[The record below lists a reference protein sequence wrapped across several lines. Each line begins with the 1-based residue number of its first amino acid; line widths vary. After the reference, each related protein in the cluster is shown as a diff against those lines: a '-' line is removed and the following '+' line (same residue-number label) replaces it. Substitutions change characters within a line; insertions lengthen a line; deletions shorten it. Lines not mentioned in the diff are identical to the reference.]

1 MSIESIENASSW
13 FDGPWSLLALLILAT
28 TSLIGA
34 NWIKKTFGR
43 YVFLLILFAIWL
55 AFILFTGNSDKTTP
69 PSPLPPQSYV
79 THKLT

>member
-34 NWIKKTFGR
+34 NWIKKHSEDTF
-43 YVFLLILFAIWL
+43 FC
-55 AFILFTGNSDKTTP
+55 
-69 PSPLPPQSYV
+69 
-79 THKLT
+79 

>member
-34 NWIKKTFGR
+34 NWIKKNIRKIRFFANSICNMACFYIIYRKLWQNNTPIPFAPA
-43 YVFLLILFAIWL
+43 ILRNA
-55 AFILFTGNSDKTTP
+55 
-69 PSPLPPQSYV
+69 
-79 THKLT
+79 